1 MENIDE
7 AKRKLQQI
15 IEVHKATYLAYK
27 DFSETIIKPNEVK
40 IKLWKNEVFPV
51 QTNFDTL
58 LETSYKN
65 LTVIDDIIAQY
76 GQIFDTVMSS
86 ATVSEAYLTLVFN
99 TLNQSRTMR
108 ELPGPLSHIQNLYD
122 DASNDE
128 INFQKKQ
135 TFISFA
141 QNIFQIAVDIARKDY
156 LSLAQIY
163 AFKYFG
169 NTDKNFVIIGANG
182 SGKSSFAR
190 NTKKVLGKNVAIIAA
205 QKIFSLRK
213 VTSVSLGQSSREQVW
228 NYQSND
234 KLYKDTNFAN
244 NMENDLQRLFESLV
258 EEQNACANEYF
269 EANKYG
275 ENLKRKSTTLEHT
288 IALWHEILLHRELK
302 YDSGE
307 LKVSS
312 QDINEYGFM
321 GLSDGEKAV
330 FYYIAH
336 VLLAKENSF
345 IIIDEPENHLHLAL
359 VTKLWDRL
367 EQERND
373 CHFIYLT
380 HNLDFATSR
389 INAEKLWMKDFV
401 PPAQW
406 NIEPL
411 PSDDSLPEVL
421 YMELLGS
428 RKPILFCEGTKSSL
442 DYKLYTRLFGDYT
455 IIPVGGHLQVISYTR
470 AFNNSAGIH
479 GNKAVGVIDGDFH
492 SEEQK
497 QKWKS
502 DGIFSIDV
510 QEVENLLCDEDLLK
524 ACCSA
529 FYANEDKLIQ
539 AKELFFTKMKKTL
552 DAQALEYATQTI
564 NERLKAN
571 LLDKPDNVEQLKSK
585 MQELLESSISD
596 IDSLV
601 ATRKTELQGI
611 LDTKDYAMGVKK
623 YNYKGLIGI
632 VPIVLEKEY
641 KDKVFLF
648 LDQHKEVLDFLRHK
662 YFFDIPRL

>member
-27 DFSETIIKPNEVK
+27 DFLETIIKPNEVK

-99 TLNQSRTMR
+99 TLNQSRAMR
-108 ELPGPLSHIQNLYD
+108 ELSGPLTHIQNLYD

-141 QNIFQIAVDIARKDY
+141 QNIFQIAVDIATKDY

-529 FYANEDKLIQ
+529 FYANGDKLIQ

-601 ATRKTELQGI
+601 ATRKTELQSI

>member
-27 DFSETIIKPNEVK
+27 DFLETIIKPNEVK

-108 ELPGPLSHIQNLYD
+108 ELPDSLTHIQNLYD

-141 QNIFQIAVDIARKDY
+141 QNIFQIAVDIATKDY

-529 FYANEDKLIQ
+529 FYANEDKLVQ
-539 AKELFFTKMKKTL
+539 AKEQFFNKMKKTL
-552 DAQALEYATQTI
+552 DAQALEYATQAI

-601 ATRKTELQGI
+601 ATRKTELQSI

>member
-27 DFSETIIKPNEVK
+27 DFLEAIIKPNEVK

-51 QTNFDTL
+51 QTNFDIL

-108 ELPGPLSHIQNLYD
+108 ELPGHLIHIQNLYD

-141 QNIFQIAVDIARKDY
+141 QNIFQIAVDIATKDY

-244 NMENDLQRLFESLV
+244 NIENDLQQLFESLV

-539 AKELFFTKMKKTL
+539 AKEQFFNKMKKTL

-585 MQELLESSISD
+585 MQELLKSSISD

-601 ATRKTELQGI
+601 ATRKTELQRI

-662 YFFDIPRL
+662 YFFNIPRL

>member
-27 DFSETIIKPNEVK
+27 DFLETIIKPNEVK

-108 ELPGPLSHIQNLYD
+108 ELPGPLTHIQNLYD

-141 QNIFQIAVDIARKDY
+141 QNIFQIAVDIATKDY

-470 AFNNSAGIH
+470 AFNNSTGIH
-479 GNKAVGVIDGDFH
+479 GNKAVGIIDGDFH

-510 QEVENLLCDEDLLK
+510 QEVENLLCDDDLLK
-524 ACCSA
+524 ACCPA

-601 ATRKTELQGI
+601 ATRKTELQSI